1 MPSGDSPGERRRTAY
16 FSPRDQERASEAEA
30 ILQEAIRSDPGDP
43 VNQQKLGDIVYE
55 QERYVEAEA
64 AYEKAAGLDPGNAT
78 HLGGLGRALLAQKR
92 YPEAEATL
100 LEAARLDPDNPLYH
114 GELGR
119 ALLAQKRYAEAEAT
133 LLEAARLDPDN
144 SLYED
149 ELRQALLA
157 QKRYPEAEAM
167 RPEGVITDRSPASGV
182 QVVGMTLGASVGA
195 VFGVIAIITAAALT
209 NSIGIEVWVLFTICE
224 SLALITGVITL
235 RIRRQR
241 DEFVT
246 SAVGF
251 VMHIED
257 FLGSP
262 EFERTSTFGPLKLV
276 TPEHSEAAARVMLSD
291 AQRWSVA
298 LEASRD
304 LDIAARL
311 QYSIERL
318 QHPVGKAEAS
328 PR

>member
-1 MPSGDSPGERRRTAY
+1 M
-16 FSPRDQERASEAEA
+16 
-30 ILQEAIRSDPGDP
+30 LQEAIRRDPRDP
-43 VNQQKLGDIVYE
+43 VKQQRLGDIVYE

-64 AYEKAAGLDPGNAT
+64 AYKKAADLDPGNAT

-92 YPEAEATL
+92 YPEAEAKL
-100 LEAARLDPDNPLYH
+100 LEAARLDPGNPLYH
-114 GELGR
+114 DELGR
-119 ALLAQKRYAEAEAT
+119 ALLAQKRYLEVEAT
-133 LLEAARLDPDN
+133 
-144 SLYED
+144 
-149 ELRQALLA
+149 
-157 QKRYPEAEAM
+157 
-167 RPEGVITDRSPASGV
+167 RPEDVITDRSPASGV
-182 QVVGMTLGASVGA
+182 QVVWMTLGASVGA
-195 VFGVIAIITAAALT
+195 IFGVIAIITAAVLT

-224 SLALITGVITL
+224 SLALITGIITL
-235 RIRRQR
+235 RIQRQR
-241 DEFVT
+241 DEFIT

-251 VMHIED
+251 AMHIED

-262 EFERTSTFGPLKLV
+262 EFERTSSFGPLKLV

-291 AQRWSVA
+291 AQRWRVA

-318 QHPVGKAEAS
+318 QHAVGQVEVS